1 MQRPSQAGRRRGD
14 ESLAS
19 SESSEKIRDSSPR
32 LLRALVTRRRFL
44 QATGASVAALALPS
58 YSRTLS
64 ANDKL
69 NIGVIGVAGRGGED
83 LHGVSSQNIVALC
96 DIDDKNLA
104 AAAQKFPGAKTYN
117 DFRQLI
123 DQRDIDAIVVGTPD
137 HTHAVAAVAALK
149 SGRHLYCEKPL
160 ARTISETRLITE
172 TARKHKRVTQIG
184 TQIHAGTN
192 YRRSVEL
199 VRSGAIGSV
208 REVHVWVNATYG
220 GHDL

>member
-1 MQRPSQAGRRRGD
+1 M
-14 ESLAS
+14 
-19 SESSEKIRDSSPR
+19 
-32 LLRALVTRRRFL
+32 TRRRFL

-104 AAAQKFPGAKTYN
+104 AAAAKFPSAKTYN
-117 DFRQLI
+117 DFRRLV
-123 DQRDIDAIVVGTPD
+123 DQKDIDAIVVGTPD
-137 HTHAVAAVAALK
+137 HTHAVACVAALK
-149 SGRHLYCEKPL
+149 TGRHLYCEKPL
-160 ARTISETRLITE
+160 TRTLSECRRVREIAAKEKL
-172 TARKHKRVTQIG
+172 VTQMG

-192 YRRSVEL
+192 YRRGEDQLRYYQSAMDRPK
-199 VRSGAIGSV
+199 RSSPLCFRSPTRSSSRLAHRFSAGRFARTGLFVLS
-208 REVHVWVNATYG
+208 
-220 GHDL
+220 